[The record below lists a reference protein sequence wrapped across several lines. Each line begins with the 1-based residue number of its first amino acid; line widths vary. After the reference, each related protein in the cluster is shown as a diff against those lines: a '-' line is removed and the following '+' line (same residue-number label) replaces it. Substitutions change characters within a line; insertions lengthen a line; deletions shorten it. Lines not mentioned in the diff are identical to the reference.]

1 VHSEPT
7 SPATFASPPPAPQ
20 GYAEQPFG
28 TPSSL
33 HVQPPLA
40 VAPLQVGAPTG
51 AFPEGLASPQAAHQ
65 QPYAPYPEAETF
77 GQPFAPQQYTQQP
90 PAAPQ
95 QYTPQQA
102 MPYSGG
108 EPNGQFAAGQQHAP
122 QQMTPQP
129 HGQQQQ
135 YAPQQMA
142 PQSTA
147 PQTAAPQQMAPQAAI
162 PQAYAPVADAPQH
175 HAPAPAAPQYAPQPP
190 AFDDAPAPIPMKIV
204 ISGGFGVGK
213 TTFVGT
219 ISDIPPLTTE
229 AAMTGMAVGVD
240 DRGQVSTKTTTTV
253 AMDFGRVAVDRSLVL
268 YLFGTPGQ
276 DRFGFMWDDLVTG
289 ALGAIVLVDTRRL
302 DDCFPA
308 IDYFEDRQIP
318 FVVVLNRFDG
328 DLVHS
333 VDSVRAALQLDPDV
347 PIVTTDARNRQN
359 VKESVLALLD
369 VVLSRAIARS
379 GNVF

>member
-1 VHSEPT
+1 MHSEPI
-7 SPATFASPPPAPQ
+7 SPATFAPPPAPAASQ
-20 GYAEQPFG
+20 GYADYPSGAQP
-28 TPSSL
+28 PL
-33 HVQPPLA
+33 QVQPPL
-40 VAPLQVGAPTG
+40 
-51 AFPEGLASPQAAHQ
+51 QAAPPAAPYAPQ
-65 QPYAPYPEAETF
+65 QPYAP
-77 GQPFAPQQYTQQP
+77 Q
-90 PAAPQ
+90 
-95 QYTPQQA
+95 
-102 MPYSGG
+102 
-108 EPNGQFAAGQQHAP
+108 
-122 QQMTPQP
+122 
-129 HGQQQQ
+129 
-135 YAPQQMA
+135 
-142 PQSTA
+142 
-147 PQTAAPQQMAPQAAI
+147 
-162 PQAYAPVADAPQH
+162 
-175 HAPAPAAPQYAPQPP
+175 PAAPQYAPQPYAPQP
-190 AFDDAPAPIPMKIV
+190 AAQQYAPQPAVPPAPSSADAPAPIPMKIV

-302 DDCFPA
+302 DDCFAA

-328 DLVHS
+328 QLMHS
-333 VDSVRAALQLDPDV
+333 VDAVRAALQLDPDV
-347 PIVTTDARNRQN
+347 PIVTTDARNREN

-369 VVLSRAIARS
+369 VVLSRAIARNGHS
-379 GNVF
+379 L

>member
-1 VHSEPT
+1 VLSEPT
-7 SPATFASPPPAPQ
+7 SPATFAPPPAPAASQ
-20 GYAEQPFG
+20 GYAEYPSGSQP
-28 TPSSL
+28 PL
-33 HVQPPLA
+33 QVQPPLHT
-40 VAPLQVGAPTG
+40 APPAAQYAPG
-51 AFPEGLASPQAAHQ
+51 
-65 QPYAPYPEAETF
+65 QPYAP
-77 GQPFAPQQYTQQP
+77 
-90 PAAPQ
+90 
-95 QYTPQQA
+95 
-102 MPYSGG
+102 
-108 EPNGQFAAGQQHAP
+108 
-122 QQMTPQP
+122 
-129 HGQQQQ
+129 QQ
-135 YAPQQMA
+135 YAPQ
-142 PQSTA
+142 
-147 PQTAAPQQMAPQAAI
+147 
-162 PQAYAPVADAPQH
+162 
-175 HAPAPAAPQYAPQPP
+175 PAAPQYAPQQYAPQPAAPQYAPQQYAPQPAAPQYAPQQPAPAAPP
-190 AFDDAPAPIPMKIV
+190 APSSADAPAPIPMKIV

-302 DDCFPA
+302 DDCFAA

-328 DLVHS
+328 ELIHS
-333 VDSVRAALQLDPDV
+333 VDAVRAALQLDPDV

-369 VVLSRAIARS
+369 VVLSRAIARNGHS
-379 GNVF
+379 L